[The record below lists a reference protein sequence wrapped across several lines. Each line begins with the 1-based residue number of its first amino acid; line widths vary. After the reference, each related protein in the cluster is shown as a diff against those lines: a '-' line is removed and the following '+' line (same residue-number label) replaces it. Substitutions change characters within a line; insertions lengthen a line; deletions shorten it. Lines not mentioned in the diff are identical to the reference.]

1 MRKLILALF
10 SIISAALI
18 PVLISLSIIIILFL
32 TPGFHIRIIK
42 NLDLVKTFI
51 EAKNLEVESDI
62 KREIEKK
69 TGISAF
75 KPEYDRVK
83 KDYDEKLLAFNKLN
97 RTDEYKNIERQID
110 ELDDLEWEK
119 SSDSFKTEKD
129 FDSFKKHKMK
139 ELKSALDEIE
149 NYRDKNEDSIEK
161 SEDEMEKAKD
171 LFEDADDKMKDKEE
185 DARDIIEDRQ
195 GEFMNEMYHD
205 ISKIEPVLTEKLN
218 TLFIDK
224 EIKNIITTYLDF
236 FTSYPEQK
244 KAGNVYQSRLNVESG
259 IIDTSTNVKL
269 PPLRISYI
277 VKINDNGIEKEKNLL
292 SEVFAETV
300 RSTPGLKSPWVMSK
314 LFTMSDSWIAEKVGN
329 SILKGTGVSY
339 RDGVVKTESIILTG
353 RKGEIAENIMIGM
366 TAGKYLPYAAGA
378 VSLILLLLIFILSAD
393 RRSGIKNA
401 GYVLKYPSM
410 VIAIAGIALILISL
424 VPGLLLPEI
433 ISDPVKYAFLDRAVT
448 TAVIYMLI
456 PVIALFFILS
466 LAGSFMVKFGKR

>member
-1 MRKLILALF
+1 MRKLLLALF

-97 RTDEYKNIERQID
+97 RTDEYKNIEKQID

-119 SSDSFKTEKD
+119 SSESFKKEED

-139 ELKSALDEIE
+139 ELKSALKEIKD
-149 NYRDKNEDSIEK
+149 YRDKNEDDIEK
-161 SEDEMEKAKD
+161 SEDEMEKSKD
-171 LFEDADDKMKDKEE
+171 IFEDADDEMKEKEE

-195 GEFMNEMYHD
+195 GEFVNEMYHD
-205 ISKIEPVLTEKLN
+205 IAKIEPVLTEKLN
-218 TLFIDK
+218 TLFLDK

-236 FTSYPEQK
+236 LTSYPEQK

-259 IIDTSTNVKL
+259 LIDTSTNVVV
-269 PPLRISYI
+269 PPLRMSFI
-277 VKINDNGIEKEKNLL
+277 VKVNDNGIEKEKNLL

-300 RSTPGLKSPWVMSK
+300 KSTPGLKSPWVMSK
-314 LFTMSDSWIAEKVGN
+314 LFTMSDSWIAEKAGRSV
-329 SILKGTGVSY
+329 LKGTGISY
-339 RDGVVKTESIILTG
+339 SGGVVKSETITLTG
-353 RKGEIAENIMIGM
+353 EKGNIAEKIMIVM

-378 VSLILLLLIFILSAD
+378 LSVILLLLIFILSAD
-393 RRSGIKNA
+393 RKSGIKNA

-410 VIAIAGIALILISL
+410 IIAIAGIALILISL

-433 ISDPVKYAFLDRAVT
+433 ISDPVRYALLDRAAT
-448 TAVIYMLI
+448 TAVIYMLL
-456 PVIALFFILS
+456 PVTALFFILS
-466 LAGSFMVKFGKR
+466 IAGSFMVKFGKK

>member
-171 LFEDADDKMKDKEE
+171 LFEDADDKMKDKKE

-236 FTSYPEQK
+236 FTSYPDQK

-269 PPLRISYI
+269 PPLCISYI

-353 RKGEIAENIMIGM
+353 RKGEIAENVMIGM

>member
-1 MRKLILALF
+1 MRKLLLVLF
-10 SIISAALI
+10 SIISAAII
-18 PVLISLSIIIILFL
+18 PVLISLSIMITLFL
-32 TPGFHIRIIK
+32 SPDFHVRIIK

-51 EAKNLEVESDI
+51 EAKNLEVETDI

-69 TGISAF
+69 TGITEF
-75 KPEYDRVK
+75 KAEYDSIK
-83 KDYDEKLLAFNKLN
+83 KDYDEKLLTFNKLN
-97 RTDEYKNIERQID
+97 KTDEYKNLEKQID

-119 SSDSFKTEKD
+119 SSDSFKKEEE

-139 ELKSALDEIE
+139 ELKSARDEIE
-149 NYRDKNEDSIEK
+149 SYRDKNEDAIDK

-171 LFEDADDKMKDKEE
+171 LFEDADDKMKEKEE

-218 TLFIDK
+218 TLFLDK

-244 KAGNVYQSRLNVESG
+244 KAGNIYQSRLNVESG
-259 IIDTSTNVKL
+259 LIDTSTNVKV
-269 PPLRISYI
+269 PPLRMSFI

-300 RSTPGLKSPWVMSK
+300 KSTPGLKSPWVMSK
-314 LFTMSDSWIAEKVGN
+314 LFTMSDSWIAEKAGRSV
-329 SILKGTGVSY
+329 LKGTGISY
-339 RDGVVKTESIILTG
+339 SGGVVKSGPITLTG
-353 RKGEIAENIMIGM
+353 EKGNIAEKLMIAM

-378 VSLILLLLIFILSAD
+378 LSVILFLLIFILSAD
-393 RRSGIKNA
+393 RKSGIKNA

-410 VIAIAGIALILISL
+410 IIAIAGIALILISL

-433 ISDPVKYAFLDRAVT
+433 ISDPVKYAFLDRAAT

-456 PVIALFFILS
+456 PVTALFFILS
-466 LAGSFMVKFGKR
+466 LAGSFMVKLGKR